1 MISSRILLDSLIH
14 IKSNS
19 NYAIAAIVYVSNDNL
34 QVFRSLQINLI
45 ENCKSPYTQ
54 NAYQHPKTTEGIE
67 NEQPSATESFSPAD
81 RQEKLVTQLT
91 QIL

>member
-34 QVFRSLQINLI
+34 QVLRCLQINLI

-54 NAYQHPKTTEGIE
+54 NAYQHPKTTEGTE
-67 NEQPSATESFSPAD
+67 DEQPSATESIF
-81 RQEKLVTQLT
+81 QLT
-91 QIL
+91 NTKS